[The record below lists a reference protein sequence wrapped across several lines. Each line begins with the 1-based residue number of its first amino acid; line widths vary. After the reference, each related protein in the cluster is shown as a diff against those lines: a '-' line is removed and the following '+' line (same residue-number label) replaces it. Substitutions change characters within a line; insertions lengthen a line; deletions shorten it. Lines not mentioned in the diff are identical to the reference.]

1 MKVIEGM
8 KDSRKNFE
16 DTPDLG
22 LLGKNVSRIFNYI
35 ECYLFRLFFV
45 GIIIVLIGYPILII
59 VCSIIAIFLGLTIW
73 AWIPIVLGVTYTFNI
88 TIYQFETAFFPHRF
102 TERTAPL
109 FGTIFLLIRLILGT
123 IILSLNLVVW
133 TPIKTFF
140 LFSFCFLQRLFRTL
154 FDKFM
159 LFLFRKVGR
168 TPSRDTSIARK
179 ISGPGMSK
187 DFYMSIN

>member
-1 MKVIEGM
+1 MKE
-8 KDSRKNFE
+8 SRKNFE

-35 ECYLFRLFFV
+35 ECYLFRLFFA
-45 GIIIVLIGYPILII
+45 GIIVVLIGYPILII
-59 VCSIIAIFLGLTIW
+59 FCSTITFLLFLTIW
-73 AWIPIVLGVTYTFNI
+73 VWIPLILFITYIFNI
-88 TIYQFETAFFPHRF
+88 MLYQFETAFFPEKLE
-102 TERTAPL
+102 ERTAPL
-109 FGTIFLLIRLILGT
+109 FGTIFLVVRLVLGTLIL
-123 IILSLNLVVW
+123 LLNLVVW
-133 TPIKTFF
+133 TPIKTLF

>member
-1 MKVIEGM
+1 M
-8 KDSRKNFE
+8 
-16 DTPDLG
+16 
-22 LLGKNVSRIFNYI
+22 
-35 ECYLFRLFFV
+35 
-45 GIIIVLIGYPILII
+45 IIVLIGYPILII

-73 AWIPIVLGVTYTFNI
+73 AWIPLVLTITYTFNI
-88 TIYQFETAFFPHRF
+88 MIYQFETAFFPNRF

-109 FGTIFLLIRLILGT
+109 FGTIYLLIRLILGT

-133 TPIKTFF
+133 APIKAF
-140 LFSFCFLQRLFRTL
+140 LLFTFCFLQRIFRTL